1 VRPRGEGDSRFAV
14 FTRATDASTAAAAIQ
29 QTLYTEAWHLP
40 VPLRVRMA
48 LHTGEI
54 DLRDGDYYGPAVNR
68 CARLRAVAHGGQTL
82 LSGATARLVGA
93 TLGGSLTLRDLGP
106 QRLRDLGQP
115 EQVFQLVA
123 PGMPDHFPPLLS
135 LDALPNNLPLQ
146 VTSFIGREKELA
158 EVKALLDR
166 SRLVT
171 LTGTGGT
178 GKTRLALQAAAEL
191 LDRYPDGVWFLD
203 LAPLSD
209 PASLPRTALAVL
221 RVAETPGQPLLTTL
235 LDCLLERST
244 LLVMDNCEHLIEACA
259 ELADQIV
266 RHCPSVHVLATSRE
280 LLGVPGEA
288 AWRVPSL
295 ALSRSNETSL
305 DALLQDEAVQ
315 LFVDRARLARA
326 DFVVSA
332 ASAPA
337 LLQVCQRLD
346 GIPLAIEL
354 AAARVRVLPV
364 EQVAAR
370 LHDRFRLLTGGGRTA
385 LRRQQ
390 TLQALVDWSHDL
402 LPEAE
407 RRLFRRLAVF
417 AGDWSL
423 AAAAEVCAGDGVDSE
438 EVLDLLTSLVD
449 KSLVVAELQG
459 RQARYRFLE
468 TIRQYAG
475 EKLLAAGEAAALRDR
490 HRDWFGSLAATV
502 GAEFFGSW
510 SGRPWERLYAE
521 RDNFRVALG
530 WCRDFSVELGLA
542 IAADLAWFW
551 ALAYVGEGVAWLEE
565 FLAAPPARTPTRV
578 HALLGLEHMLRVM
591 VADAARAWQRALEGL
606 SIARELGDELLIS
619 ETLSRVAM
627 NEANAGDYSAA
638 IARLE
643 VSLAYARTQHH
654 LVVTMTRLRDLA
666 VVCASAGDLHRAR
679 LLLQESIA
687 IARTIG
693 ATAGEVAGLARR
705 GVIERAVG
713 DLPRAR

>member
-1 VRPRGEGDSRFAV
+1 
-14 FTRATDASTAAAAIQ
+14 
-29 QTLYTEAWHLP
+29 
-40 VPLRVRMA
+40 
-48 LHTGEI
+48 
-54 DLRDGDYYGPAVNR
+54 
-68 CARLRAVAHGGQTL
+68 
-82 LSGATARLVGA
+82 
-93 TLGGSLTLRDLGP
+93 
-106 QRLRDLGQP
+106 
-115 EQVFQLVA
+115 
-123 PGMPDHFPPLLS
+123 
-135 LDALPNNLPLQ
+135 
-146 VTSFIGREKELA
+146 
-158 EVKALLDR
+158 
-166 SRLVT
+166 
-171 LTGTGGT
+171 
-178 GKTRLALQAAAEL
+178 
-191 LDRYPDGVWFLD
+191 
-203 LAPLSD
+203 
-209 PASLPRTALAVL
+209 
-221 RVAETPGQPLLTTL
+221 
-235 LDCLLERST
+235 
-244 LLVMDNCEHLIEACA
+244 
-259 ELADQIV
+259 
-266 RHCPSVHVLATSRE
+266 
-280 LLGVPGEA
+280 
-288 AWRVPSL
+288 
-295 ALSRSNETSL
+295 
-305 DALLQDEAVQ
+305 
-315 LFVDRARLARA
+315 
-326 DFVVSA
+326 
-332 ASAPA
+332 
-337 LLQVCQRLD
+337 
-346 GIPLAIEL
+346 
-354 AAARVRVLPV
+354 
-364 EQVAAR
+364 
-370 LHDRFRLLTGGGRTA
+370 
-385 LRRQQ
+385 
-390 TLQALVDWSHDL
+390 
-402 LPEAE
+402 
-407 RRLFRRLAVF
+407 
-417 AGDWSL
+417 
-423 AAAAEVCAGDGVDSE
+423 
-438 EVLDLLTSLVD
+438 LTSLVD

-627 NEANAGDYSAA
+627 NEAKAGDYSAA